1 MADTDTFEPGL
12 VTMTTAPDRLSLF
25 QRAGDK
31 VWYAMG
37 TPPNIGV
44 WIVIVVGW
52 RLLFALHIVYASG
65 TFLPGWSTS
74 TGSNFPLH
82 LVTTAAE
89 LYIGLLVGAS
99 SSRSERNLEVTL
111 ARIST
116 QDAQISSVEA
126 KLSDALNR
134 TLSSPRDPHADQART
149 REGLRQPRSALD
161 IALRRRTTIVR
172 YGRITRRN
180 EHSGYRGEQS
190 AGLLAPLC

>member
-74 TGSNFPLH
+74 TGYNFPLH

-89 LYIGLLVGAS
+89 LYIRFAGRGLLQPVGAQPGGEARPHQYPGRPDQLGGGEAVRCVEQNALLTA
-99 SSRSERNLEVTL
+99 RS
-111 ARIST
+111 
-116 QDAQISSVEA
+116 
-126 KLSDALNR
+126 
-134 TLSSPRDPHADQART
+134 T
-149 REGLRQPRSALD
+149 R
-161 IALRRRTTIVR
+161 
-172 YGRITRRN
+172 
-180 EHSGYRGEQS
+180 
-190 AGLLAPLC
+190 